1 MIRPFTETERSLASV
16 ISIVSAQLSGA
27 LSEAEKI
34 VVTGI
39 SSASSDVE
47 PGDLFCAFAGA
58 KVHGANF
65 AKEAIKSGAVAI
77 LTDADGAALIRQSKT
92 DIPVL
97 MVSDPRKSAAVL
109 ASWFYSEPM
118 RDLFSI
124 GITGTN
130 GKTTVTTL
138 CHQIFQ
144 SAGQE
149 TGLIGTVE
157 TRIGNEILESTR
169 TTPEAAELQALVAT
183 MRERHCRNLVMEVSS
198 HAIALERIRGSY
210 FAAVG
215 FTNLSQDHLDFHST
229 MENYFDTKS
238 KLFTYEYADQAF
250 INVDDTYGQILAEKT
265 ELPVQ
270 TLSRFNENASWHYT
284 RIVEGIAHSE
294 ISIRGK
300 GGILIE
306 SRTTLRG
313 GFNFDNLLM
322 AVAICVESGIDPMDI
337 QILIPDLVGAVGR
350 LEPVN
355 LGQNFIALVDYA
367 HSPDAVAR
375 VLAAAREMS
384 DKRVIGV
391 LGCGGDRDNSK
402 RNLMGQELSLR
413 TDIAIFT
420 SDNPRSENP
429 EKILEQMTKGLKI
442 SAPSAIVQDRTE
454 AIKLAVNLAEPGDVV
469 IVLGKGHERGQ
480 EINGVT
486 HPFDDRLVLAQAIE
500 AKQ

>member
-1 MIRPFTETERSLASV
+1 MIRPLTQSQRSLAS
-16 ISIVSAQLSGA
+16 IASTIGA
-27 LSEAEKI
+27 TAELLATELEKI
-34 VVTGI
+34 GVTGVT
-39 SSASSDVE
+39 SSSSDVE
-47 PGDLFCAFAGA
+47 PGDLFCAFAGE
-58 KVHGANF
+58 KVHGAFF
-65 AKEAIKSGAVAI
+65 AQDAIKSGAVAV
-77 LTDADGAALIRQSKT
+77 LTDAEGAKMIKSV
-92 DIPVL
+92 PVL
-97 MVSDPRKSAAVL
+97 VVTNARKSAAIL
-109 ASWFYSEPM
+109 TSWFYGEPM

-130 GKTTVTTL
+130 GKTTVSTL

-157 TRIGNEILESTR
+157 TRIGNEVLTSTR

-215 FTNLSQDHLDFHST
+215 FTNLSQDHLDFHGN
-229 MENYFDTKS
+229 MENYFAAKS

-250 INVDDTYGQILAEKT
+250 INIDDSYGQLLADKT

-270 TLSRFNENASWHYT
+270 SISRFNENATWHYT
-284 RIVEGIAHSE
+284 RIEEGIAYSD
-294 ISIRGK
+294 ISIRGV
-300 GGILIE
+300 GGILID

-337 QILIPDLVGAVGR
+337 QTLIPHLVGAVGR

-355 LGQNFIALVDYA
+355 LGQNFTALVDYA
-367 HSPDAVAR
+367 HSPDAVSR
-375 VLAAAREMS
+375 VLAAVREMT

-391 LGCGGDRDNSK
+391 LGCGGDRDASK
-402 RNLMGQELSLR
+402 RNVMGQELSLR
-413 TDIAIFT
+413 SDIAIFT

-429 EKILEQMTKGLKI
+429 QTILEQMTSGLKI
-442 SAPSAIVQDRTE
+442 SEPSAIVQDRTK
-454 AIKLAVNLAEPGDVV
+454 AIELAVNLAQPGDVV

-480 EINGVT
+480 EIAGVV
-486 HPFDDRLVLAQAIE
+486 HPFDDRLVLAHAIE
-500 AKQ
+500 AKK

>member
-1 MIRPFTETERSLASV
+1 MIRPLTQSQRSLASFASTV
-16 ISIVSAQLSGA
+16 GA
-27 LSEAEKI
+27 TSELAPSDLEKI
-34 VVTGI
+34 AITGVT
-39 SSASSDVE
+39 SSSSDVE
-47 PGDLFCAFAGA
+47 PGDLFCAFAGE
-58 KVHGANF
+58 KVHGASF
-65 AKEAIKSGAVAI
+65 ADDAIKSGAVAI
-77 LTDADGAALIRQSKT
+77 LTDAEGAKRIKGA
-92 DIPVL
+92 PVL
-97 MVSDPRKSAAVL
+97 IVSNPRKSAAIL
-109 ASWFYSEPM
+109 TAWFYGEPM

-130 GKTTVTTL
+130 GKTTVSTL

-144 SAGQE
+144 GAGQE

-157 TRIGNEILESTR
+157 TRIGNEVLSSTR
-169 TTPEAAELQALVAT
+169 TTPEAAELQSLVAT

-215 FTNLSQDHLDFHST
+215 FTNLSQDHLDFHGT
-229 MENYFDTKS
+229 MENYFAAKS

-250 INVDDTYGQILAEKT
+250 INIDDSYGQILATKT

-270 TLSRFNENASWHYT
+270 SISRFNENATWHYT
-284 RIVEGIAHSE
+284 RIEEGIAYSD
-294 ISIRGK
+294 ISIRGV
-300 GGILIE
+300 GGILID

-337 QILIPDLVGAVGR
+337 QTLIPHLVGAVGR
-350 LEPVN
+350 LEPVS
-355 LGQNFIALVDYA
+355 LGQNFTALVDYA

-375 VLAAAREMS
+375 VLAAAREMT

-391 LGCGGDRDNSK
+391 LGCGGDRDASK
-402 RNLMGQELSLR
+402 RTMMGQELSLR
-413 TDIAIFT
+413 SDIAIFT

-429 EKILEQMTKGLKI
+429 QIILEHMTSGLKI
-442 SAPSAIVQDRTE
+442 SKPSAIVQDRTE
-454 AIKLAVNLAEPGDVV
+454 AIELAVNLAQPGDVV

-480 EINGVT
+480 EIAGVV
-486 HPFDDRLVLAQAIE
+486 HPFDDRLVLAHAIE
-500 AKQ
+500 AKK

>member
-1 MIRPFTETERSLASV
+1 MIRPLTQSQRSLASIASTV
-16 ISIVSAQLSGA
+16 GATSELSA
-27 LSEAEKI
+27 SELEKI
-34 VVTGI
+34 GVTGVT
-39 SSASSDVE
+39 SSSLDVE
-47 PGDLFCAFAGA
+47 PGDLFCAFAGE
-58 KVHGANF
+58 KVHGASF
-65 AKEAIKSGAVAI
+65 AQDAIKSGAVAI
-77 LTDADGAALIRQSKT
+77 LTDAEGAKKIKGS
-92 DIPVL
+92 PVL
-97 MVSDPRKSAAVL
+97 VVANVRKSAAIL
-109 ASWFYSEPM
+109 TSWFYGEPM

-130 GKTTVTTL
+130 GKTTVSTL

-157 TRIGNEILESTR
+157 TRIGNEVLTSTR

-215 FTNLSQDHLDFHST
+215 FTNLSQDHLDFHGT
-229 MENYFDTKS
+229 MENYFAAKS

-250 INVDDTYGQILAEKT
+250 INIDDSYGQLLAEKT

-270 TLSRFNENASWHYT
+270 SISRFNENATWHYT
-284 RIVEGIAHSE
+284 RIEEGIAYSD
-294 ISIRGK
+294 ISIRGV
-300 GGILIE
+300 GGILID

-337 QILIPDLVGAVGR
+337 QTLIPHLVGAVGR

-355 LGQNFIALVDYA
+355 LGQNFTALVDYA
-367 HSPDAVAR
+367 HSPDAVSR
-375 VLAAAREMS
+375 VLAAAREMT

-391 LGCGGDRDNSK
+391 LGCGGDRDASK
-402 RNLMGQELSLR
+402 RNVMGQELSLR
-413 TDIAIFT
+413 SDIAIFT

-429 EKILEQMTKGLKI
+429 QTILKQMTNGLKI
-442 SAPSAIVQDRTE
+442 SEPSAIVQDRSK
-454 AIKLAVNLAEPGDVV
+454 AIELAVNLAQPGDVV

-480 EINGVT
+480 EIAGVV
-486 HPFDDRLVLAQAIE
+486 HPFDDRLVLAHAIE
-500 AKQ
+500 AKK

>member
-1 MIRPFTETERSLASV
+1 MIRPLTQSQRSLASIASTV
-16 ISIVSAQLSGA
+16 GATSELSA
-27 LSEAEKI
+27 SELEKI
-34 VVTGI
+34 GVTGVT
-39 SSASSDVE
+39 SSSSDVE
-47 PGDLFCAFAGA
+47 PGDLFCAFAGE
-58 KVHGANF
+58 KVHGASF
-65 AKEAIKSGAVAI
+65 AQDAIKSGAVAI
-77 LTDADGAALIRQSKT
+77 LTDAEGAKKIKGS
-92 DIPVL
+92 PVL
-97 MVSDPRKSAAVL
+97 VVTNARKSAAIL
-109 ASWFYSEPM
+109 TSWFYGEPM

-130 GKTTVTTL
+130 GKTTVSTL

-157 TRIGNEILESTR
+157 TRIGNEVLTSTR

-215 FTNLSQDHLDFHST
+215 FTNLSQDHLNFHGT
-229 MENYFDTKS
+229 MENYSAAKS

-250 INVDDTYGQILAEKT
+250 INIDDSYGQLLAEKT

-270 TLSRFNENASWHYT
+270 SISRFNENATWHYT
-284 RIVEGIAHSE
+284 RIEEGIAYSD
-294 ISIRGK
+294 ISIRGV
-300 GGILIE
+300 GGILID

-337 QILIPDLVGAVGR
+337 QTLIPHLVGAVGR

-355 LGQNFIALVDYA
+355 LGQNFTALVDYA
-367 HSPDAVAR
+367 HSPDAVSR
-375 VLAAAREMS
+375 VLAAAREMT

-391 LGCGGDRDNSK
+391 LGCGGDRDASK
-402 RNLMGQELSLR
+402 RNVMGQELSLR
-413 TDIAIFT
+413 SDIAIFT

-429 EKILEQMTKGLKI
+429 QTILEQMTSGLKI
-442 SAPSAIVQDRTE
+442 SEPSAIVQDRSK
-454 AIKLAVNLAEPGDVV
+454 AIELAVNLAQPGDVV

-480 EINGVT
+480 EIAGVV
-486 HPFDDRLVLAQAIE
+486 HPFDDRLVLAHAIE
-500 AKQ
+500 AKK

>member
-1 MIRPFTETERSLASV
+1 MIRPLTQSQRSLASIASTV
-16 ISIVSAQLSGA
+16 GATSELSA
-27 LSEAEKI
+27 SELEKI
-34 VVTGI
+34 GVTGVT
-39 SSASSDVE
+39 SSSSDVE
-47 PGDLFCAFAGA
+47 PGDLFCAFAGE
-58 KVHGANF
+58 KVHGASF
-65 AKEAIKSGAVAI
+65 AQDAIKSGAVAI
-77 LTDADGAALIRQSKT
+77 LTDAEGAKKIKGS
-92 DIPVL
+92 PVL
-97 MVSDPRKSAAVL
+97 VVTNARKSAAIL
-109 ASWFYSEPM
+109 TSWFYGEPM

-130 GKTTVTTL
+130 GKTTVSTL

-157 TRIGNEILESTR
+157 TRIGNEVLTSTR

-215 FTNLSQDHLDFHST
+215 FTNLSQDHLDFHGT
-229 MENYFDTKS
+229 MENYFAAKS
-238 KLFTYEYADQAF
+238 KLFTYEYADQSF
-250 INVDDTYGQILAEKT
+250 INIDDSYGQLLAEKT

-270 TLSRFNENASWHYT
+270 SISRFNENATWHYT
-284 RIVEGIAHSE
+284 RIEEGIAYSD
-294 ISIRGK
+294 ISIRGV
-300 GGILIE
+300 GGILID

-337 QILIPDLVGAVGR
+337 QTLIPHLVGAVGR

-355 LGQNFIALVDYA
+355 LGQNFTALVDYA
-367 HSPDAVAR
+367 HSPDAVSR
-375 VLAAAREMS
+375 VLAAAREMT

-391 LGCGGDRDNSK
+391 LGCGGDRDASK
-402 RNLMGQELSLR
+402 RNVMGQELSLR
-413 TDIAIFT
+413 SDIAIFT

-429 EKILEQMTKGLKI
+429 QTILEQMTSGLKI
-442 SAPSAIVQDRTE
+442 SEPSAIVQDRSK
-454 AIKLAVNLAEPGDVV
+454 AIELAINLAQPGDVV

-480 EINGVT
+480 EIAGVV
-486 HPFDDRLVLAQAIE
+486 HPFDDRLVLAHAIE
-500 AKQ
+500 AKK

>member
-1 MIRPFTETERSLASV
+1 MIRPLTQSQRSLAS
-16 ISIVSAQLSGA
+16 IASTINAKSDLSVSDL
-27 LSEAEKI
+27 EKI
-34 VVTGI
+34 AVTGI
-39 SSASSDVE
+39 ASSSSDVE

-58 KVHGANF
+58 KVHGATF
-65 AKEAIKSGAVAI
+65 AKDAIKSGAVAI
-77 LTDADGAALIRQSKT
+77 LTDTDGAKLIKGL
-92 DIPVL
+92 PVL
-97 MVSDPRKSAAVL
+97 VVAEPRKRAAIL
-109 ASWFYSEPM
+109 TSWFYGEPM

-130 GKTTVTTL
+130 GKTTVSTL

-157 TRIGNEILESTR
+157 TRIGNEVLTSAR

-215 FTNLSQDHLDFHST
+215 FTNLSQDHLDFHAS
-229 MENYFDTKS
+229 MEDYFETKS

-250 INVDDTYGQILAEKT
+250 INIDDSYGQILAEKT

-270 TLSRFNENASWHYT
+270 SLSRFNENATWHYT
-284 RIVEGIAHSE
+284 RIEEGIAHSD
-294 ISIRGK
+294 ISIRGV
-300 GGILIE
+300 GGVLID

-322 AVAICVESGIDPMDI
+322 AVAICVESGIDPIDI
-337 QILIPDLVGAVGR
+337 QTLIPHLVGAVGR

-355 LGQNFIALVDYA
+355 LGQNFTALVDYA

-375 VLAAAREMS
+375 VLAAAREMT

-402 RNLMGQELSLR
+402 RSIMGQELSLR
-413 TDIAIFT
+413 SDVAIYT

-429 EKILEQMTKGLKI
+429 QAILEQMTQGLKI
-442 SAPSAIVQDRTE
+442 SEPSAIVQDRAE
-454 AIKLAVNLAEPGDVV
+454 AIKLAVNLAQPGDVV

-480 EINGVT
+480 EIAGVV
-486 HPFDDRLVLAQAIE
+486 HPFDDRLVLAHAIE
-500 AKQ
+500 AKK

>member
-1 MIRPFTETERSLASV
+1 MIRPLTQSQRSLAS
-16 ISIVSAQLSGA
+16 IASTINAKSDLSVSDL
-27 LSEAEKI
+27 EKI
-34 VVTGI
+34 AVTGI
-39 SSASSDVE
+39 ASSSSDVE

-58 KVHGANF
+58 KVHGATF
-65 AKEAIKSGAVAI
+65 AKDAIKSGAVAI
-77 LTDADGAALIRQSKT
+77 LTDTDGAKLIKGL
-92 DIPVL
+92 PVL
-97 MVSDPRKSAAVL
+97 VVAEPRKRAAIL
-109 ASWFYSEPM
+109 TSWFYGEPM

-130 GKTTVTTL
+130 GKTTVSTL

-157 TRIGNEILESTR
+157 TRIGNEVLTSTR

-215 FTNLSQDHLDFHST
+215 FTNLSQDHLDFHAS
-229 MENYFDTKS
+229 MEDYFETKS
-238 KLFTYEYADQAF
+238 KLFRYEYADQAF
-250 INVDDTYGQILAEKT
+250 INIDDSYGQILAEKT

-270 TLSRFNENASWHYT
+270 SLSRFNENATWHYT
-284 RIVEGIAHSE
+284 RIEEGIAHSD
-294 ISIRGK
+294 ISIRGV
-300 GGILIE
+300 GGVLID

-322 AVAICVESGIDPMDI
+322 AVAICVESGIDPIDI
-337 QILIPDLVGAVGR
+337 QTLIPHLVGAVGR

-355 LGQNFIALVDYA
+355 LGQNFTALVDYA

-375 VLAAAREMS
+375 VLAAAREMT

-402 RNLMGQELSLR
+402 RSIMGQELSLR
-413 TDIAIFT
+413 SDVAIYT

-429 EKILEQMTKGLKI
+429 QAILEQMTQGLKI
-442 SAPSAIVQDRTE
+442 SEPSAIVQDRAE
-454 AIKLAVNLAEPGDVV
+454 AIKLAVNLAQPGDVV

-480 EINGVT
+480 EIAGVV
-486 HPFDDRLVLAQAIE
+486 HPFDDRLVLAHAIE
-500 AKQ
+500 AKK

>member
-1 MIRPFTETERSLASV
+1 MIRPLTQSQRSLASIASTV
-16 ISIVSAQLSGA
+16 GATSELSA
-27 LSEAEKI
+27 SELEKI
-34 VVTGI
+34 GVTGVT
-39 SSASSDVE
+39 SSSLDVE
-47 PGDLFCAFAGA
+47 PGDLFCAFAGE
-58 KVHGANF
+58 KVHGASF
-65 AKEAIKSGAVAI
+65 AQDAINSGAVAI
-77 LTDADGAALIRQSKT
+77 LTDAEGAKKIKGS
-92 DIPVL
+92 PVL
-97 MVSDPRKSAAVL
+97 VVANVRKSAAIL
-109 ASWFYSEPM
+109 TSWFYGEPM
-118 RDLFSI
+118 RDLFGI

-130 GKTTVTTL
+130 GKTTVSTL

-157 TRIGNEILESTR
+157 TRIGNEVLTSTR

-215 FTNLSQDHLDFHST
+215 FTNLSQDHLDFHGT
-229 MENYFDTKS
+229 MENYFAAKS

-250 INVDDTYGQILAEKT
+250 INIDDSYGQLLAEKT

-270 TLSRFNENASWHYT
+270 SISRFNENATWHYT
-284 RIVEGIAHSE
+284 RIEEGIAYSD
-294 ISIRGK
+294 ISIRGV
-300 GGILIE
+300 GGILID

-337 QILIPDLVGAVGR
+337 QTLIPHLVGAVGR

-355 LGQNFIALVDYA
+355 LGQNFTALVDYA
-367 HSPDAVAR
+367 HSPDAVSR
-375 VLAAAREMS
+375 VLAAAREMT

-391 LGCGGDRDNSK
+391 LGCGGDRDASK
-402 RNLMGQELSLR
+402 RNVMGQELSLR
-413 TDIAIFT
+413 SDIAIFT

-429 EKILEQMTKGLKI
+429 QTILEQMTNGLKI
-442 SAPSAIVQDRTE
+442 SEPSAIVQDRGK
-454 AIKLAVNLAEPGDVV
+454 AIELAVNLAQPGDVV

-480 EINGVT
+480 EIAGVV
-486 HPFDDRLVLAQAIE
+486 HPFDDRLVLAHAIE
-500 AKQ
+500 AKK

>member
-1 MIRPFTETERSLASV
+1 MIRPLTQSQRSLAS
-16 ISIVSAQLSGA
+16 IASTINAKSDLSVSDL
-27 LSEAEKI
+27 EKI
-34 VVTGI
+34 AVTGI
-39 SSASSDVE
+39 ASSSSDVE

-58 KVHGANF
+58 KVHGATF
-65 AKEAIKSGAVAI
+65 AKDAIKSGAVAI
-77 LTDADGAALIRQSKT
+77 LTDTDGAKLIKGL
-92 DIPVL
+92 PVL
-97 MVSDPRKSAAVL
+97 VVAEPRKRAAIL
-109 ASWFYSEPM
+109 TSWFYGEPM

-130 GKTTVTTL
+130 GKTTVSTL

-157 TRIGNEILESTR
+157 TRIGNEVLTSTR

-215 FTNLSQDHLDFHST
+215 FTNMSQDHLDFHAS
-229 MENYFDTKS
+229 MEDYFETKS

-250 INVDDTYGQILAEKT
+250 INIDDSYGQILAEKT

-270 TLSRFNENASWHYT
+270 SLSRFNENATWHYT
-284 RIVEGIAHSE
+284 RIEEGIAHSD
-294 ISIRGK
+294 ISIRGV
-300 GGILIE
+300 GGVLID

-322 AVAICVESGIDPMDI
+322 AVAICVESGIDPIDI
-337 QILIPDLVGAVGR
+337 QTLIPHLVGAVGR

-355 LGQNFIALVDYA
+355 LGQNFTALVDYA

-375 VLAAAREMS
+375 VLAAAREMT

-402 RNLMGQELSLR
+402 RSIMGQELSLR
-413 TDIAIFT
+413 SDVAIYT

-429 EKILEQMTKGLKI
+429 QAILEQMTQGLKI
-442 SAPSAIVQDRTE
+442 SEPSAIVQDRAE
-454 AIKLAVNLAEPGDVV
+454 AIKLAVNLAQPGDVV

-480 EINGVT
+480 EIAGVV
-486 HPFDDRLVLAQAIE
+486 HPFDDRLVLAHAIE
-500 AKQ
+500 AKK

>member
-1 MIRPFTETERSLASV
+1 MIRPLTQSQRSLASIASTV
-16 ISIVSAQLSGA
+16 GATSELSA
-27 LSEAEKI
+27 SELEKI
-34 VVTGI
+34 GVTGVT
-39 SSASSDVE
+39 SSSLDVE
-47 PGDLFCAFAGA
+47 PGDLFCAFAGE
-58 KVHGANF
+58 KVHGASF
-65 AKEAIKSGAVAI
+65 AQDAIKSGAVAI
-77 LTDADGAALIRQSKT
+77 LTDAEGAKKIKGS
-92 DIPVL
+92 PVL
-97 MVSDPRKSAAVL
+97 VVANVRKSAAIL
-109 ASWFYSEPM
+109 TSWFYGEPM

-130 GKTTVTTL
+130 GKTTVSTL

-157 TRIGNEILESTR
+157 TRIGNEVLTSTR

-215 FTNLSQDHLDFHST
+215 FTNLSQDHLDFHGT
-229 MENYFDTKS
+229 MENYFAAKS

-250 INVDDTYGQILAEKT
+250 INIDDSYGQLLAEKT

-270 TLSRFNENASWHYT
+270 SISRFNENATWHYT
-284 RIVEGIAHSE
+284 RIEEGIAYSD
-294 ISIRGK
+294 ISIRGV
-300 GGILIE
+300 GGILID

-337 QILIPDLVGAVGR
+337 QTLIPHLVGAVGR

-355 LGQNFIALVDYA
+355 LGQNFTALVDYA
-367 HSPDAVAR
+367 HSPDAVSR
-375 VLAAAREMS
+375 VLAAAREMT

-391 LGCGGDRDNSK
+391 LGCGGDRDASK
-402 RNLMGQELSLR
+402 RNVMGQELSLR
-413 TDIAIFT
+413 SDIAIFT

-429 EKILEQMTKGLKI
+429 QTILEQMTNGLKI
-442 SAPSAIVQDRTE
+442 SEPSAIVQDRSK
-454 AIKLAVNLAEPGDVV
+454 AIELAVNLAQPGDVV

-480 EINGVT
+480 EIAGVV
-486 HPFDDRLVLAQAIE
+486 HPFDDRLVLAHAIE
-500 AKQ
+500 AKK

>member
-1 MIRPFTETERSLASV
+1 MIRPLTQSQRSLAS
-16 ISIVSAQLSGA
+16 IASTINAKSELSVSDL
-27 LSEAEKI
+27 EKI
-34 VVTGI
+34 AVTGI
-39 SSASSDVE
+39 ASSSSDVE

-58 KVHGANF
+58 KVHGATF
-65 AKEAIKSGAVAI
+65 AKDAIKSGAVAI
-77 LTDADGAALIRQSKT
+77 LTDAEGAELIKGL
-92 DIPVL
+92 PVL
-97 MVSDPRKSAAVL
+97 VVTEPRKRAAIL
-109 ASWFYSEPM
+109 TSWFYGEPM

-130 GKTTVTTL
+130 GKTTVSTL

-157 TRIGNEILESTR
+157 TRIGNEVLASTR

-215 FTNLSQDHLDFHST
+215 FTNLSQDHLDFHPS
-229 MENYFDTKS
+229 MEDYFATKS
-238 KLFTYEYADQAF
+238 RLFTYEYADQAF
-250 INVDDTYGQILAEKT
+250 INIDDSYGQILAEKT

-270 TLSRFNENASWHYT
+270 SLSRFNENATWHYT
-284 RIVEGIAHSE
+284 RIEEGIAYSD
-294 ISIRGK
+294 ISIRGV
-300 GGILIE
+300 GGVLID

-337 QILIPDLVGAVGR
+337 QTLIPHLVGAVGR

-355 LGQNFIALVDYA
+355 LGQNFTALVDYA

-375 VLAAAREMS
+375 VLAAAREMT

-402 RNLMGQELSLR
+402 RSIMGQELSLR
-413 TDIAIFT
+413 SDVAIYT

-429 EKILEQMTKGLKI
+429 QSILEQMTQGLKI
-442 SAPSAIVQDRTE
+442 SEPSAIVQDRTE
-454 AIKLAVNLAEPGDVV
+454 AIKLAVNLAQPGDVV

-480 EINGVT
+480 EIAGVV
-486 HPFDDRLVLAQAIE
+486 HPFDDRLVLAHAIE
-500 AKQ
+500 AKK

>member
-1 MIRPFTETERSLASV
+1 MIRPLTQSQRSLAS
-16 ISIVSAQLSGA
+16 IASTINAKSDLSVFD
-27 LSEAEKI
+27 LEKI
-34 VVTGI
+34 AVTGI
-39 SSASSDVE
+39 ASSSSDVE

-58 KVHGANF
+58 KVHGATF
-65 AKEAIKSGAVAI
+65 AKDAIKSGAVAI
-77 LTDADGAALIRQSKT
+77 LTDTDGAKLIKGL
-92 DIPVL
+92 PVL
-97 MVSDPRKSAAVL
+97 VVAEPRKRAAIL
-109 ASWFYSEPM
+109 TSWFYGEPM

-130 GKTTVTTL
+130 GKTTVSTL

-157 TRIGNEILESTR
+157 TRIGNEVLTSTR

-215 FTNLSQDHLDFHST
+215 FTNLSQDHLDFHAS
-229 MENYFDTKS
+229 MEDYFETKS

-250 INVDDTYGQILAEKT
+250 INIDDSYGQILAEKT

-270 TLSRFNENASWHYT
+270 SLSRFNENATWHYT
-284 RIVEGIAHSE
+284 RIEEGIAHSD
-294 ISIRGK
+294 ISIRGV
-300 GGILIE
+300 GGVLID

-322 AVAICVESGIDPMDI
+322 AVAICVESGIDPIDI
-337 QILIPDLVGAVGR
+337 QTLIPHLVGAVGR

-355 LGQNFIALVDYA
+355 LGQNFTALVDYA

-375 VLAAAREMS
+375 VLAAAREMT

-402 RNLMGQELSLR
+402 RSIMGQELSLR
-413 TDIAIFT
+413 SDVAIYT

-429 EKILEQMTKGLKI
+429 QAILEQMTQGLKI
-442 SAPSAIVQDRTE
+442 SEPSAIVQDRAE
-454 AIKLAVNLAEPGDVV
+454 AIKLAVNLAQPGDVV

-480 EINGVT
+480 EIAGVV
-486 HPFDDRLVLAQAIE
+486 HPFDDRLVLAHAIE
-500 AKQ
+500 AKK

>member
-1 MIRPFTETERSLASV
+1 MIRPLTQSQRSLASFASTV
-16 ISIVSAQLSGA
+16 GATSA
-27 LSEAEKI
+27 LSASELEKI
-34 VVTGI
+34 GVTGVTS
-39 SSASSDVE
+39 SSADVE
-47 PGDLFCAFAGA
+47 PGDLFCAFAGE
-58 KVHGANF
+58 KVHGASF
-65 AKEAIKSGAVAI
+65 AQDAIKSGAVAV
-77 LTDADGAALIRQSKT
+77 LTDAEGAKMIKGS
-92 DIPVL
+92 PVL
-97 MVSDPRKSAAVL
+97 VVANARKSAAIL
-109 ASWFYSEPM
+109 TSWFYGEPM

-130 GKTTVTTL
+130 GKTTVSTL

-157 TRIGNEILESTR
+157 TRIGNEVLSSTR

-215 FTNLSQDHLDFHST
+215 FTNLSQDHLDFHGN
-229 MENYFDTKS
+229 MENYFAAKS

-250 INVDDTYGQILAEKT
+250 INIDDSYGQLLADKT

-270 TLSRFNENASWHYT
+270 SISRFNENATWHYT
-284 RIVEGIAHSE
+284 RIEEGIAYSDV
-294 ISIRGK
+294 SIRGV
-300 GGILIE
+300 GGILID

-337 QILIPDLVGAVGR
+337 QTLIPHLVGAVGR

-355 LGQNFIALVDYA
+355 LGQNFTALVDYA
-367 HSPDAVAR
+367 HSPDAVSR
-375 VLAAAREMS
+375 VLAAVREMT

-391 LGCGGDRDNSK
+391 LGCGGDRDASK
-402 RNLMGQELSLR
+402 RNAMGQELSLR
-413 TDIAIFT
+413 SDIAIFT

-429 EKILEQMTKGLKI
+429 QTILEQMTSGLKI
-442 SAPSAIVQDRTE
+442 SEPSAIVQDRSK
-454 AIKLAVNLAEPGDVV
+454 AIELAVNLAQPGDVV

-480 EINGVT
+480 EIAGVV
-486 HPFDDRLVLAQAIE
+486 HPFDDRLVLAHAIE
-500 AKQ
+500 AKK